1 MDDVKQVSCLS
12 GSVSE
17 EIWSRKKCKTVSF
30 THVKLKFL
38 MIYHRWE
45 NKYLLISRLNSETSG
60 QPPGFIIMLL
70 SVSRRSL
77 FTG

>member
-1 MDDVKQVSCLS
+1 MDDVEQVSCLS

-45 NKYLLISRLNSETSG
+45 NINIS
-60 QPPGFIIMLL
+60 
-70 SVSRRSL
+70 
-77 FTG
+77 